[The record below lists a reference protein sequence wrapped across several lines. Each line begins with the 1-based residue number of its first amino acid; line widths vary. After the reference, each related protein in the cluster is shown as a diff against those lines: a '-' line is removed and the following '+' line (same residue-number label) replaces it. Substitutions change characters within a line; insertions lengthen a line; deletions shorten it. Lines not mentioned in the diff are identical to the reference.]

1 MTSINHSIILA
12 KRVKL
17 TRGNLVLDCPVPS
30 RYLQS
35 VPIKDTKE
43 FTHMRYTGKERPN
56 REGGEGTGSFV
67 PS

>member
-1 MTSINHSIILA
+1 MLDSRRLINLSLLA

-17 TRGNLVLDCPVPS
+17 TRGNLVLDCPVPT

-43 FTHMRYTGKERPN
+43 FTHMRYTGEQEAKE
-56 REGGEGTGSFV
+56 GFAKQKH
-67 PS
+67 